1 MSNNSENLNTS
12 SINSD
17 LNRNL
22 TGPEFFK
29 NSWLFAQI
37 FNTFFIIGTIWN
49 LIAFITYATRNDK
62 WKRGDKKKRKNSN
75 LLLLATLCPC
85 TLLVRLLST
94 EALIL
99 VGKTGGL
106 DPDGDRMCEIV
117 FDFNIVMFS
126 FSTLPVYTFFWY
138 RQKMLYSEASLKMLN
153 TKTVKFFSNAF
164 VVLIF
169 LGGGSAC
176 FVKTIPIAEQNSNF
190 GCVERTGRKANHLP
204 SFITAFTLIISQV
217 ILFGLFIHPLRL
229 HGRGAKASLKRS
241 ASVTKKKKKK
251 EERVFQAIKSA
262 FVSCVICVFSDVV
275 ALVMSTLVLP
285 KTTPL
290 CLTRNLYDMS
300 LFVNLI
306 SVMFCFKNSS
316 EILFVLCGK
325 CKKERTRVD
334 KAATF
339 NALTSFGRRQ
349 RLLCKNNLRFLPKLE
364 LRLRGKDEKKSE
376 PLAQL
381 YNNLHSHN
389 IAGHFFRPLR
399 SPSQTAQ
406 QRSKGL
412 AEKIRLGHEE
422 EEKEGGESL
431 SGDQVS
437 FCQLCDLRPQR
448 RRCSCHVNS
457 SFA

>member
-1 MSNNSENLNTS
+1 MDNNKTSNNSDNLSTS

-17 LNRNL
+17 LIRNL
-22 TGPEFFK
+22 TGPAFFK

-176 FVKTIPIAEQNSNF
+176 FVKTIPVAEQNSNF
-190 GCVERTGRKANHLP
+190 GCVERIGRKANHLP

-262 FVSCVICVFSDVV
+262 FVSCVICVLSDVV
-275 ALVMSTLVLP
+275 AVVMSTVVLP

-290 CLTRNLYDMS
+290 SLTRTIYDMS
-300 LFVNLI
+300 LFVNLA
-306 SVMFCFKNSS
+306 SVMFCFENAS
-316 EILFVLCGK
+316 EILFVLCEK
-325 CKKERTRVD
+325 D
-334 KAATF
+334 NKARKRADTAASFKSVATS
-339 NALTSFGRRQ
+339 NASTSF
-349 RLLCKNNLRFLPKLE
+349 
-364 LRLRGKDEKKSE
+364 
-376 PLAQL
+376 
-381 YNNLHSHN
+381 
-389 IAGHFFRPLR
+389 
-399 SPSQTAQ
+399 
-406 QRSKGL
+406 
-412 AEKIRLGHEE
+412 
-422 EEKEGGESL
+422 
-431 SGDQVS
+431 V
-437 FCQLCDLRPQR
+437 
-448 RRCSCHVNS
+448 
-457 SFA
+457 